1 MQNRKEQLL
10 QLLQENPND
19 LFVIYALGMEALAE
33 KNYAEAL
40 QKFHQ
45 VIQLEPTHHAAY
57 YQLSLIYQ
65 MLDLMDVAITYC
77 TKGLQIAEQLKNEK
91 AAREFKALLEELSMC

>member
-1 MQNRKEQLL
+1 MQHRKEQLL
-10 QLLQENPND
+10 QLLQENPED

-33 KNYAEAL
+33 KNYTEAL

-45 VIQLEPTHHAAY
+45 VIQLEPFHHASY

-65 MLDLMDVAITYC
+65 MLDLTDVAITYC
-77 TKGLQIAEQLKNEK
+77 TKGLQIAEQENNDK
-91 AAREFKALLEELSMC
+91 AVREFKALLEELSI